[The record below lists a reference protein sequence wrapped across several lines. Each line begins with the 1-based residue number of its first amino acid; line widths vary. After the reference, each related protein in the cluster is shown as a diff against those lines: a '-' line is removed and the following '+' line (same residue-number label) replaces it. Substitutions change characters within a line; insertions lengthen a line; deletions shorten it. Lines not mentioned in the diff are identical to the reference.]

1 MQGRALLQ
9 LLYTAPMLLYLYTR
23 VLILLCMCPQRMTHL
38 KLLARAIRNGPFEE
52 RDGVLR
58 SSKAFRLHTLVA

>member
-1 MQGRALLQ
+1 
-9 LLYTAPMLLYLYTR
+9 MLLYLYTR